1 MEQTE
6 RQPCPTLKGMSERSE
21 EVQQIMGR
29 PPHWTLKWGLILI
42 ALLVAALG
50 ALSYYARY
58 PETISVRVIPTIHDN
73 DIPIM
78 AEVDGRLFGAFCENG
93 THVEAGE
100 AYAYMTD
107 SDIHWPV
114 EAPYSGTISYPDD
127 RRMGDFFKA
136 GELIFTITIPSPE
149 ELEQYFLFGFLDA
162 NSVSRVK
169 AGMAVRLRKDDG
181 NVIPVEA
188 QVRSVAV
195 APNPKGLYYFEV
207 ETDDACR
214 FPREL
219 TAEIVVSNPRVIER
233 LMPRIAA
240 F

>member
-1 MEQTE
+1 
-6 RQPCPTLKGMSERSE
+6 
-21 EVQQIMGR
+21 
-29 PPHWTLKWGLILI
+29 
-42 ALLVAALG
+42 
-50 ALSYYARY
+50 
-58 PETISVRVIPTIHDN
+58 
-73 DIPIM
+73 
-78 AEVDGRLFGAFCENG
+78 
-93 THVEAGE
+93 
-100 AYAYMTD
+100 
-107 SDIHWPV
+107 
-114 EAPYSGTISYPDD
+114 
-127 RRMGDFFKA
+127 MGDFFKA